1 VGCLRDARAIEPLLT
16 LLTDSDSSVRAQAAE
31 SLGRV
36 GDARAI
42 GPLVEA
48 LGDRRYDVCRMAARS
63 LARLG
68 WRPGCNEC
76 GARYYLALH
85 MIDRAVEMGSCVVK
99 PLVTVLL
106 EDDSHSMR
114 AAAARALGEIG
125 DERAVGPLIAC
136 LNNTSVPE
144 VVRMAAAEALGAIGD
159 SSALR
164 PLRTA
169 LLDHDPEVR
178 DTAKQALDQINVRL
192 GWPGATVRS
201 GSR

>member
-1 VGCLRDARAIEPLLT
+1 
-16 LLTDSDSSVRAQAAE
+16 
-31 SLGRV
+31 
-36 GDARAI
+36 
-42 GPLVEA
+42 
-48 LGDRRYDVCRMAARS
+48 
-63 LARLG
+63 
-68 WRPGCNEC
+68 
-76 GARYYLALH
+76 
-85 MIDRAVEMGSCVVK
+85 MIDRAVEMGGCVVK

-125 DERAVGPLIAC
+125 DERALGPLIAC
-136 LNNTSVPE
+136 LNNSGVPE

-192 GWPGATVRS
+192 GWPGAAVKS